1 MMLSFLTALIS
12 PITNIA
18 DKLII
23 DKDKY
28 AEIQLRKIEIKAEAR
43 DKLLSI
49 TTTPTVDAMVKL
61 AIAMKDVFI
70 PLMRPVISSGMML
83 FAIYAANK
91 GIELSAPLEAVL
103 VAAFPAWGTARW
115 NEKKDS
121 EKTKRKE
128 MEYTEWDDD

>member
-1 MMLSFLTALIS
+1 MLSFLTALIS

-103 VAAFPAWGTARW
+103 VAAFPSWGLSRFA
-115 NEKKDS
+115 EKKD
-121 EKTKRKE
+121 EQKTKREE
-128 MEYTEWDDD
+128 MAWEDTE